1 LPDQQCPRCG
11 NTFPGGL
18 HRCTACG
25 LDITKAKKRPE
36 SALPWQGYEQ
46 GVIICKNCNF
56 ANPDDLAR
64 RGKIQKCD
72 QCARIIYIPSGLYSR
87 HNPGATL
94 QPRRKP
100 MPKPVFVVSDVIGAV
115 LTKLYRSKYKW
126 LVLLFITIGAIG
138 LLAGLFFVKNAPPPE
153 VKVDPPIKVYY
164 NSVFPVRTDVAQS
177 LDNFKNE
184 AGGIPLQKDYNYWL
198 TPANKDRFVRACD
211 RTLKTIEGAITQ
223 LAVLQEKGLIPPE
236 AQNYQM
242 KFMASLVDRQR
253 FYARLKDG
261 INNKSQISWDSAFS
275 LKDPMA
281 ESTSDEMSALENL
294 RDLALKSTNGKK

>member
-1 LPDQQCPRCG
+1 
-11 NTFPGGL
+11 
-18 HRCTACG
+18 
-25 LDITKAKKRPE
+25 LDVTKAKKRPE
-36 SALPWQGYEQ
+36 AAVPWDGYEQ
-46 GVIICKNCNF
+46 GLIRCKNCDF
-56 ANPDDLAR
+56 ANPDDNAR

-72 QCARIIYIPSGLYSR
+72 QCNRIIYIPSGLYSR
-87 HNPGATL
+87 HNPGANT

-100 MPKPVFVVSDVIGAV
+100 VPKPVFVVSDLVGAV

-126 LVLLFITIGAIG
+126 ILLLLIVIGAIG

-153 VKVDPPIKVYY
+153 AKLDPPVKIYY
-164 NSVFPVRTDVAQS
+164 NALIPMRAEVAQA

-184 AGGIPLQKDYNYWL
+184 AGGIPLQKDYNYWR
-198 TPANKDRFVRACD
+198 TPANRDRFIRASD
-211 RTLKTIEGAITQ
+211 RTLKTIQSTITQ
-223 LAVLQEKGLIPPE
+223 IAVMQEQGKVPAE

-242 KFMASLVDRQR
+242 KFMASLVDRQK

-261 INNKSQISWDSAFS
+261 IERNDLALWDSAFT

-294 RDLALKSTNGKK
+294 RDLSAKSTNGKK